1 MGSSQRR
8 KIASELI
15 SNYRVSLSRA
25 CSVSLLNRSMWYYN
39 SCKRADK
46 PLRLRIRDIAESRV
60 RYGFWRIC
68 VLLRRE
74 GWPDNHKRI
83 YRIYKEEGLNLRSK
97 RPRLS
102 RAASHRYERPS
113 FSNLHD
119 CWSMDFVSDSLFD
132 GKKIRCLTIVD
143 NYSRKCM
150 AIHVGQGIKSHQ
162 VVEVLEELRLFK
174 NAKPKKIQVDNG
186 PEFIS
191 KEIDRWAYEQKVE
204 LIFSRPGKPTDNA
217 YIESFNGSFRDE
229 CLNTNWFLS
238 LEDAKQKIQD
248 GRIEYNTFRPH
259 SCLGDLTPETFIEN
273 KNTGFLYFRI
283 VLKMGGAH
291 SVYFNIFNWPEKQG
305 SLP

>member
-1 MGSSQRR
+1 MSSSQRR

-74 GWPDNHKRI
+74 GWSDNHKRI

-97 RPRLS
+97 RPRRS

-119 CWSMDFVSDSLFD
+119 CWSMDFIVS
-132 GKKIRCLTIVD
+132 
-143 NYSRKCM
+143 
-150 AIHVGQGIKSHQ
+150 
-162 VVEVLEELRLFK
+162 VL
-174 NAKPKKIQVDNG
+174 
-186 PEFIS
+186 S
-191 KEIDRWAYEQKVE
+191 STY
-204 LIFSRPGKPTDNA
+204 LIG
-217 YIESFNGSFRDE
+217 
-229 CLNTNWFLS
+229 
-238 LEDAKQKIQD
+238 
-248 GRIEYNTFRPH
+248 
-259 SCLGDLTPETFIEN
+259 
-273 KNTGFLYFRI
+273 
-283 VLKMGGAH
+283 
-291 SVYFNIFNWPEKQG
+291 
-305 SLP
+305 